1 MKRTLWLVVLYLM
14 YQVVF
19 TFLIML
25 VQFLFLFAKNAAS
38 GMKMDMTASE
48 LMESIGSGQYMG
60 DTTTTIALGV
70 LVAALA
76 MLWTLY
82 RHHYVYTDRTFL
94 QQKGAWSVLLVCV
107 PFIYTSMYMLNMLC
121 GELDLPNLM
130 EDEFIDLSG
139 NVWGILSM
147 ALAAPILE
155 ECLFRGAI
163 EGHLLRT
170 WKRPWLAVVVS
181 ALVFGLIHMNP
192 IQSVFAFLVGLVLGW
207 LYYRTG
213 SILPGIVGHILN
225 NSLAVVSMQVCDK
238 DTDSLEA
245 LLGEAAQPYFLAAY
259 AVIFVLTAWYLYKKM
274 RRNCNFSETS
284 AV

>member
-1 MKRTLWLVVLYLM
+1 MLYLL

-19 TFLIML
+19 TFLVML
-25 VQFLFLFAKNAAS
+25 GQFLFMFAKNAAY
-38 GMKMDMTASE
+38 GVVTDMSPAE
-48 LMESIGSGQYMG
+48 LLQSVGSGQYLG

-70 LVAALA
+70 LLAALA

-82 RHHYVYTDRTFL
+82 RHHYVYSDASFL
-94 QQKGAWSVLLVCV
+94 HQKGALPVLLVCV
-107 PFIYTSMYMLNMLC
+107 PFIYTTMYMLNLLC

-130 EDEFIDLSG
+130 EDSFIDLSG

-163 EGHLLRT
+163 EGYLLRI
-170 WKRPWLAVVVS
+170 WKRPWLAVTMS
-181 ALVFGLIHMNP
+181 ALLFGAIHMNP
-192 IQSVFAFLVGLVLGW
+192 VQMVFGFLAGMVFGW

-213 SILPGIVGHILN
+213 SILPGIIGHILN

-238 DTDSLEA
+238 DTESLEA

-259 AVIFVLTAWYLYKKM
+259 GVILVLSAWYLYKKM
-274 RRNCNFSETS
+274 KRNCNFYETG